1 MHHKLHITALA
12 LALSA
17 VYPALAA
24 AAVSDEEPIAK
35 VEVKGQNASDD
46 SYSAGSAHTS
56 TRMEM
61 SLRDTPQSVS
71 VVTRAFMDDFSLT
84 RIDEALGLTTGVM
97 IGQADSE
104 RTNFY
109 ARGFAINNFQIDG
122 MPQGSNA
129 PLSDTILYDRVEVVR
144 GASGLMGGTGDPSA
158 AINMVRKRPGKTLTG
173 SASVAFK
180 RWDDRRAEVD
190 LTVPLSADG
199 SVRTRVAVAH
209 QDRDSYMDMYHE
221 RKTVGLAIVE
231 ADLTPGTLL
240 TAGVDFQRNKPTG
253 ATWGAVPY
261 WDSNGV
267 PVNLPRN
274 FTLTTPWSTW
284 ANKQHTVFAALDQRF
299 GNGWKLHL
307 GYAHTDSRNNT
318 TVANGGAGYPNQANG
333 TGMRLWTGAW
343 GEGKSIAD
351 NYDLYLTGPFTLLG
365 RQHTL
370 IAGWNGGKQVSS
382 SQGGEAKWTYPAAIP
397 DYRNWT
403 GNISKP
409 TFTPD
414 GSHTE
419 TEVKLGGAYAAV
431 RFSLSEPLTV
441 VLGARISNYRTEES
455 AFDTSG
461 KFTGSSSL
469 QKTSDEVSP
478 YVGLVYDLSQQLSAY
493 ASYTTLFNPQ
503 TSRDKNNR
511 LLEPETGTN
520 SELGIKGEFFDKK
533 LNASAAVFR
542 TLKKNLAVLDRTV
555 PAGFKLPDGG
565 NAYVA
570 DGKGLTAKGIEFDVS
585 GQLSPDWN
593 ISGGYTYLHVASAE
607 GERGEPTQP
616 RHLVRLSS
624 AYKLD
629 RVAPGLKLGASVQI
643 QSSIWS
649 ESWYGRPT
657 APAGEI
663 SKISQGG
670 YSLLSVFAGYEINR
684 NLHAQLNISNLTDKH
699 YYRNIGFYDG
709 VFWGE
714 PRNVSLMLTA
724 KF

>member
-1 MHHKLHITALA
+1 MHHKLHITVLA

-17 VYPALAA
+17 AYPALGA
-24 AAVSDEEPIAK
+24 DEEQITK
-35 VEVKGQNASDD
+35 VEVKGQNTSDD
-46 SYSAGSAHTS
+46 SYSGGSAHTA

-61 SLRDTPQSVS
+61 SVRDTPQSIS
-71 VVTRAFMDDFSLT
+71 VVTRAFMDDLGLT

-97 IGQADSE
+97 IGQADTE

-122 MPQGSNA
+122 MPQGSNS
-129 PLSDTILYDRVEVVR
+129 PLSDTILYDRIEVVR
-144 GASGLMGGTGDPSA
+144 GANGLMGGTGDPSA
-158 AINMVRKRPGKTLTG
+158 AVNMVRKRPGKTLTG
-173 SASVAFK
+173 SASLALR

-190 LTVPLSADG
+190 LTVPLTADG
-199 SVRTRVAVAH
+199 AVRSRVAIAH

-221 RKTVGLAIVE
+221 RKTVGMAIVE

-240 TAGVDFQRNKPTG
+240 TAGIDFQRNTPTG

-261 WDSNGV
+261 WNFDGTVAS
-267 PVNLPRN
+267 LPRN

-284 ANKQHTVFAALDQRF
+284 ANKQHTAFASVDQRF
-299 GNGWKLHL
+299 ANGWKLHV
-307 GYAHTDSRNNT
+307 GYARTDSRNNT
-318 TVANGGAGYPNQANG
+318 TVANGGAGYPNPNTG
-333 TGMRLWTGAW
+333 TGMRLWTGVW
-343 GEGKSIAD
+343 GEGKGIND

-370 IAGWNGGKQVSS
+370 IAGWNGGKVVNS
-382 SQGGEAKWTYPAAIP
+382 SQGGSATVLYPAAIP

-403 GNISKP
+403 GNIPKP

-419 TEVKLGGAYAAV
+419 TEVKLGGAYLAG
-431 RFSLSEPLTV
+431 RFSLSEPLT
-441 VLGARISNYRTEES
+441 LITGARISNYRTEES

-461 KFTGSSSL
+461 KFTGSSNL
-469 QKTSDEVSP
+469 QKTSDEITP
-478 YVGLVYDLSQQLSAY
+478 YVGIVYDLGQQISLY
-493 ASYTTLFNPQ
+493 ASHTSLFNPQ
-503 TSRDKNNR
+503 TAKDKNNR
-511 LLEPETGTN
+511 LLDPETGTN
-520 SELGIKGEFFDKK
+520 SEFGIKGEFLDKK

-555 PAGFKLPDGG
+555 PAGFLLPDGS

-585 GQLSPDWN
+585 GKITPDWN
-593 ISGGYTYLHVASAE
+593 VSGGYTYLHVATEA

-616 RHLVRLSS
+616 RHLVRLATS
-624 AYKLD
+624 YKLD
-629 RVAPGLKLGASVQI
+629 SMLPGLKVGGSLQA
-643 QSSIWS
+643 QSSTWS

-657 APAGEI
+657 APAGEV
-663 SKISQGG
+663 SKITQGG
-670 YSLLSVFAGYEINR
+670 YSLLGVFAGYEINR
-684 NLHAQLNISNLTDKH
+684 NLRAQLNISNLTDKH

-714 PRNVSLMLTA
+714 PRNVSLTLTA

>member
-17 VYPALAA
+17 AYPAMAA
-24 AAVSDEEPIAK
+24 DEEQITK
-35 VEVKGQNASDD
+35 VEVKGQNANDD
-46 SYSAGSAHTS
+46 SWLAGSAHTS

-61 SLRDTPQSVS
+61 SIRDTPQSVS
-71 VVTRAFMDDFSLT
+71 VVSRALMDDLGLT
-84 RIDEALGLTTGVM
+84 RLDEALGLTTGIM
-97 IGQADSE
+97 IGQQDSE
-104 RTNFY
+104 RTSFY
-109 ARGFAINNFQIDG
+109 ARGFSISNIQVDG
-122 MPQGSNA
+122 MPQGSNS
-129 PLSDTILYDRVEVVR
+129 PLSDTIIYDRIEVVR

-158 AINMVRKRPGKTLTG
+158 AVNMVRKRPGKTLQG
-173 SASVAFK
+173 SASIAFK

-190 LTVPLSADG
+190 LTVPLTSDG
-199 SVRTRVAVAH
+199 KVRSRVAIAH

-221 RKTVGLAIVE
+221 RKTVGMAIVE

-240 TAGVDFQRNKPTG
+240 TAGIDFQRNTPTG

-261 WDSNGV
+261 WNSVGQ

-284 ANKQHTVFAALDQRF
+284 ANKQHTAFASVDQRF

-307 GYAHTDSRNNT
+307 GYARTDSRNNT
-318 TVANGGAGYPNQANG
+318 TVANGGAGYPNEATG

-343 GEGKSIAD
+343 GEGKSIND
-351 NYDLYLTGPFTLLG
+351 NYDLYVTGPFTLLG

-382 SQGGEAKWTYPAAIP
+382 SQGGEASVLYPAAIP

-403 GNISKP
+403 GNIPKP

-419 TEVKLGGAYAAV
+419 TETKLGGAYVAG

-441 VLGARISNYRTEES
+441 VLGARLSNYRTEDS

-461 KFTGSSSL
+461 KFSGSSNL
-469 QKTSDEVSP
+469 QKTSDEVTP
-478 YVGLVYDLSQQLSAY
+478 YVGLVYDLNHQLSAY

-503 TSRDKNNR
+503 TRKDRNNR

-520 SELGIKGEFFDKK
+520 SEIGIKGEFFDKK

-555 PAGFKLPDGG
+555 PSGFLLPDGSM
-565 NAYVA
+565 AYVA
-570 DGKGLTAKGIEFDVS
+570 DGDGLTAKGIEFDVS
-585 GQLSPDWN
+585 GQITPNWN
-593 ISGGYTYLHVASAE
+593 VSGGYTYLHVATAE

-616 RHLVRLSS
+616 RHLLRLSS
-624 AYKLD
+624 SYKLD
-629 RVAPGLKLGASVQI
+629 SVLPGLKVGGSLQS

-670 YSLLSVFAGYEINR
+670 YSLLSVMASYEINR
-684 NLHAQLNISNLTDKH
+684 NLRAQLNISNLTDKN
-699 YYRNIGFYDG
+699 YYRNVGFYDG

-714 PRNVSLMLTA
+714 PRNVSLTLAA

>member
-17 VYPALAA
+17 AYPAMAA
-24 AAVSDEEPIAK
+24 DEEQITK
-35 VEVKGQNASDD
+35 VEVKGQNANDD
-46 SYSAGSAHTS
+46 SWLAGSAHTS

-61 SLRDTPQSVS
+61 SIRDTPQSVS
-71 VVTRAFMDDFSLT
+71 VVSRALMDDLGLT
-84 RIDEALGLTTGVM
+84 RLDEALGLTTGIM
-97 IGQADSE
+97 IGQQDSE
-104 RTNFY
+104 RTSFY
-109 ARGFAINNFQIDG
+109 ARGFSISNIQVDG
-122 MPQGSNA
+122 MPQGSNS
-129 PLSDTILYDRVEVVR
+129 PLSDTIIYDRIEVVR

-158 AINMVRKRPGKTLTG
+158 AVNMVRKRPGKTLQG
-173 SASVAFK
+173 SASIAFK

-190 LTVPLSADG
+190 LTVPLTSDG
-199 SVRTRVAVAH
+199 KVRSRVAIAH

-221 RKTVGLAIVE
+221 RKTVGMAIVE

-240 TAGVDFQRNKPTG
+240 TAGIDFQRNTPTG

-261 WDSNGV
+261 WNSAGQ

-284 ANKQHTVFAALDQRF
+284 ANKQHTAFASVDQRF

-307 GYAHTDSRNNT
+307 GYARTDSRNNT
-318 TVANGGAGYPNQANG
+318 TVANGGAGYPNEATG

-343 GEGKSIAD
+343 GEGKSIND
-351 NYDLYLTGPFTLLG
+351 NYDLYVTGPFTLLG

-382 SQGGEAKWTYPAAIP
+382 SQGGEASVLYPAAIP

-403 GNISKP
+403 GNILKP

-419 TEVKLGGAYAAV
+419 TETKLGGAYVAG

-441 VLGARISNYRTEES
+441 VLGARLSNYRTEDS

-461 KFTGSSSL
+461 KFSGSSNL
-469 QKTSDEVSP
+469 QKTSDEVTP
-478 YVGLVYDLSQQLSAY
+478 YVGLVYDLNHQLSAY

-503 TSRDKNNR
+503 TRKDRNNR

-520 SELGIKGEFFDKK
+520 SEIGIKGEFFDKK

-555 PAGFKLPDGG
+555 PSGFLLPDGSM
-565 NAYVA
+565 AYVA
-570 DGKGLTAKGIEFDVS
+570 DGDGLTAKGIEFDVS
-585 GQLSPDWN
+585 GQITPDWN
-593 ISGGYTYLHVASAE
+593 VSGGYTYLHVATAE

-616 RHLVRLSS
+616 RHLLRLSS
-624 AYKLD
+624 SYKLD
-629 RVAPGLKLGASVQI
+629 SVLPGLKVGGSLQS

-670 YSLLSVFAGYEINR
+670 YSLLSVMASYEINR
-684 NLHAQLNISNLTDKH
+684 NLRAQLNISNLTDKN
-699 YYRNIGFYDG
+699 YYRNVGFYDG

-714 PRNVSLMLTA
+714 PRNVSLTLAA

>member
-17 VYPALAA
+17 AYPAFAA
-24 AAVSDEEPIAK
+24 DEEEQITK
-35 VEVKGQNASDD
+35 VEVKGQNGKDD
-46 SYSAGSAHTS
+46 SYSAGSAHTA

-61 SLRDTPQSVS
+61 SIRDTPQSVS
-71 VVTRAFMDDFSLT
+71 VVTRAFMDDLGLT

-97 IGQADSE
+97 IGQADTE

-109 ARGFAINNFQIDG
+109 ARGFSINNFQIDG
-122 MPQGSNA
+122 MPQGSNS
-129 PLSDTILYDRVEVVR
+129 PLSDTILYDRIEVVR

-158 AINMVRKRPGKTLTG
+158 AVNMVRKRPGKTLTG
-173 SASVAFK
+173 SASVAFR
-180 RWDDRRAEVD
+180 RWDDRRVEVD
-190 LTVPLSADG
+190 LTVPLTSDG
-199 SVRTRVAVAH
+199 SVRSRVAVAH

-221 RKTVGLAIVE
+221 RKTVGMAIVE

-240 TAGVDFQRNKPTG
+240 TAGIDFQRNTPTG

-261 WDSNGV
+261 WNFDGTV
-267 PVNLPRN
+267 ANLPRN

-284 ANKQHTVFAALDQRF
+284 ANKQHTAFASVDQRF

-307 GYAHTDSRNNT
+307 GYARTDSRNNT
-318 TVANGGAGYPNQANG
+318 TVANGGAGYPNPTTG
-333 TGMRLWTGAW
+333 TGMRLWSGVW
-343 GEGKSIAD
+343 GEGKGIND

-370 IAGWNGGKQVSS
+370 IAGWNGGKVVNS
-382 SQGGEAKWTYPAAIP
+382 SQGGTANVLYPAAIP

-403 GNISKP
+403 GNIPKP

-419 TEVKLGGAYAAV
+419 TEVKLGGAYVAG

-441 VLGARISNYRTEES
+441 VLGSRISNYRTEDS

-461 KFTGSSSL
+461 KFTGNSNL
-469 QKTSDEVSP
+469 QKTSDEITP
-478 YVGLVYDLSQQLSAY
+478 YVGFVYDLNQQMSAY

-503 TSRDKNNR
+503 TAKDKNNR

-555 PAGFKLPDGG
+555 PPGFELPGG
-565 NAYVA
+565 AQAYVA

-585 GQLSPDWN
+585 GKISPNWN
-593 ISGGYTYLHVASAE
+593 VSGGYTYLHVATAE
-607 GERGEPTQP
+607 GERGEPNQP
-616 RHLVRLSS
+616 RHLLRLTSS
-624 AYKLD
+624 YKLD
-629 RVAPGLKLGASVQI
+629 SVAPGLKVGGSLQM
-643 QSSIWS
+643 QSSTWS

-663 SKISQGG
+663 SKIAQGG
-670 YSLLSVFAGYEINR
+670 YSLLGVFAGYEINR
-684 NLHAQLNISNLTDKH
+684 NLRAQLNISNLTDKK

-714 PRNVSLMLTA
+714 PRNVSLTLTA
-724 KF
+724 RF